1 MNENVNNT
9 TNLAKDNRLGIFMF
23 FIDNI
28 NAKTKRSKD
37 YKEKRIHY
45 GINVFKLRFVMTIWD
60 FTDSNVFNA
69 IYSLYIHASILIV
82 PLFGAIALARN

>member
-1 MNENVNNT
+1 
-9 TNLAKDNRLGIFMF
+9 
-23 FIDNI
+23 
-28 NAKTKRSKD
+28 
-37 YKEKRIHY
+37 
-45 GINVFKLRFVMTIWD
+45 MTIWE